1 MKTRIIALLAV
12 LTLLAA
18 FFAGCGNADTTSSGG
33 KTDAGDEAVNAPQ
46 LVVAMNPM
54 IVYDTTDTVVAY
66 NDVQKA
72 MATDSQ
78 NSSLAALSQSSWQ
91 WWSQKEDST
100 WMQRATYDWGK
111 WTSGTGAQVKGLF
124 AYAFNDAGN
133 MSLALY
139 NQQNAQLVGYGSDV
153 AAQAGLLL
161 SVTGSQEEALTY
173 VAAKDGVITIPAGT
187 LTAISQVN
195 GVKTG
200 FLAEDGTPRSASV
213 RLMVNSAQVWSG
225 TLQNTTA
232 AADGQAVTQLSYPQ
246 INDLHVKA
254 GDLVYFC
261 FQLDAQ
267 ANADDDV
274 TAPTINE
281 DDNWAVTKKS
291 KTVKVENVDEN
302 GVNTDVIL
310 KDGSIR
316 LIMDYEFTFTLVR
329 DPKYA
334 SMVAMMAYQLMM
346 NTEAEVPVA
355 KPNHEEV
362 PYEIIIGEFPDR
374 PKSVELTK
382 ELKNYRADNITDFR
396 IKLDGTKVYI
406 VAANDE
412 ALQAAVD
419 YFMATFG
426 MTDKGKIPENY
437 DYINRPEHKP
447 VMLAGQNIGNYVI
460 RTERNPSLVIRKAAE
475 AIQTYVRDTC
485 GYNVEIRKM
494 GIKANDHVPNE
505 IRIGPMN
512 GNVEVDRVLDTKFDL
527 TTEKTIGQLEIG
539 TDGYIVGDLGYYKVG
554 FQGKNLIV
562 VGGSDYACNVAVNRL
577 MTLIR
582 QNNKLDATYTDQG
595 TYTSTYDYFNKGK
608 YDTVNY
614 DMTDGYGLVLQ
625 DNFDFET
632 SHEETEKSIRSRWT
646 ISTDQGKGCDQETE
660 MQWRPGYYGENW
672 WITTDSQGNGY
683 LMEITKRA
691 YRQQDYRNN
700 NGPVMPG
707 YDAVRLISQNK
718 WGWRFGLSETRIV
731 MGSRNGACSAVWY
744 ASGGYP
750 GNQPAGMSN
759 EFDLYENYGRE
770 LLVPN
775 SYANFPTHSTM
786 ATQHGQTLGWVE
798 PREGENFY
806 ATFHHV
812 TMEWDFNMIHYYFD
826 GEEYCEIPLIDNNRH
841 GPLRIGTTWKLAN
854 GIGSGYYTA
863 LLPDLSR
870 GGPTY
875 NPVDFMGEENLDN
888 FFEVQIVD
896 YIRLYQTTNEGKSGS
911 QQNQFVYI
919 TGFDNYHKPAKN

>member
-1 MKTRIIALLAV
+1 MKLRLIALVSV
-12 LTLLAA
+12 LTLLLA
-18 FFAGCGNADTTSSGG
+18 FFAGCGSTGTTPGGSDSGD
-33 KTDAGDEAVNAPQ
+33 KTTNAPQ
-46 LVVAMNPM
+46 LVVAMNPLL
-54 IVYDTTDTVVAY
+54 VYGDTDTVVGY

-78 NSSLAALSQSSWQ
+78 NSSLTALGQSSWQ
-91 WWSQKEDST
+91 WWTQKSEGS

-111 WTSGTGAQVKGLF
+111 WTSGTGAQVKGIF
-124 AYAFNDAGN
+124 AYAFNADGN
-133 MSLALY
+133 TSLALY
-139 NQQNAQLVGYGSDV
+139 NKQNAQLTPYGSDV
-153 AAQAGLLL
+153 AADAGLLL

-187 LTAISQVN
+187 LTAISEVN

-200 FLAEDGTPRSASV
+200 FLAEDGTARSASV

-225 TLQNTTA
+225 TLHNTTA
-232 AADGQAVTQLSYPQ
+232 GTDGQAVTQLSYPQ

-261 FQLDAQ
+261 FKLDAQ
-267 ANADDDV
+267 ANAADDV

-281 DDNWAVTKKS
+281 EDNWLVTKKS

-316 LIMDYEFTFTLVR
+316 LIMDYMFTFKLVR
-329 DPKYA
+329 DMKY
-334 SMVAMMAYQLMM
+334 STMVAKMAYELMM
-346 NTEAEVPVA
+346 NTEAEVFVA
-355 KPNHEEV
+355 KPDAEEV
-362 PYEIIIGEFPDR
+362 PYEIIIGEYADR
-374 PKSVELTK
+374 PLSVQLTK
-382 ELKNYRADNITDFR
+382 ELKSYRSDNVSDFR

-406 VAANDE
+406 VAANDT

-419 YFMATFG
+419 FFMATFG
-426 MTDKGKIPENY
+426 QTDKGKIPENY
-437 DYINRPEHKP
+437 DYIYRPEHKP
-447 VMLAGQNIGNYVI
+447 VMLAGQNIANYTI
-460 RTERNPSLVIRKAAE
+460 RTERNPSLVLRKAAE

-485 GYNVEIRKM
+485 GYLIEIRKM
-494 GIKANDHVPNE
+494 NIAANDFGKNE

-512 GNVEVDRVLDTKFDL
+512 GNVEVDRVLDTVFDY
-527 TTEKTIGQLEIG
+527 TTEKTVGQLHIDE
-539 TDGYIVGDLGYYKVG
+539 DGYIPGDLGYYEVG
-554 FQGKNLIV
+554 FEGKNLIV
-562 VGGSDYACNVAVNRL
+562 NGGSDYACNVAVARL
-577 MTLIR
+577 MKIFYET
-582 QNNKLDATYTDQG
+582 NKLDATYTDKG
-595 TYTSTYDYFNKGK
+595 NYTSGYDYFNRTK
-608 YDTVNY
+608 YDTVNF
-614 DMTDGYGLVLQ
+614 DMTGGYGLVLQ
-625 DNFDFET
+625 DNFDFEI

-646 ISTDQGKGCDQETE
+646 VNTDQGPGCDTETE

-672 WITTDSQGNGY
+672 WVTTDSQGNGY

-691 YRQQDYRNN
+691 YRQKNFHNN
-700 NGPVMPG
+700 QGEVMPG
-707 YDAVRLISQNK
+707 YDAVRIVSANK
-718 WGWRFGLSETRIV
+718 FGWRFGISETRIV

-775 SYANFPTHSTM
+775 SYANHSTHTTM
-786 ATQHGQTLGWVE
+786 ATSHGQTLGWVE

-812 TMEWDFNMIHYYFD
+812 TMEWDYNMIHYYFD
-826 GEEYCEIPLIDNNRH
+826 GEEYCEIPLNDNNAH
-841 GPLRIGTTWKLAN
+841 APLRIGTTWKLAN
-854 GIGSGYYTA
+854 GIGSGYYSA

-875 NPVDFMGEENLDN
+875 NPVDFMGEENLDK

-896 YIRLYQTTNEGKSGS
+896 YIRLYQTTNVGKAGS

-919 TGFDNYHKPAKN
+919 GSFDDYHRGK